1 MILDDEKS
9 DDNDPFDSQEMFS
22 MDVEN
27 HENIQ
32 NHNQNQ
38 IVNENESEN
47 ENENQNEN
55 QNHSTTHLEKT
66 MAPQKQ
72 PIPESPIGPSFSKS
86 PKKSWFARI
95 FGKNKEKKSNKKP
108 KEKKRTIS
116 EEVNKDQ
123 KKVKNSKKMA
133 KMNSEP
139 KQINTKTN
147 VPKMLSDFYQKS
159 QLSSNVSNTYKIIKK
174 TSKLSKVEI
183 AANLQKTLNLV
194 GFEWKYPNLFK
205 FKVKLTNLKIIIRII
220 EPDSTVSKTSDYDE
234 DIDEDLNTVLFIL
247 KRGDT
252 QQFSSKLAKVFQFL
266 QL

>member
-1 MILDDEKS
+1 
-9 DDNDPFDSQEMFS
+9 MFS

-27 HENIQ
+27 RGNHQNSFENPFENPFEDTFGNEIG
-32 NHNQNQ
+32 NEIENDENKY
-38 IVNENESEN
+38 NENY
-47 ENENQNEN
+47 
-55 QNHSTTHLEKT
+55 STTHLEKRIT
-66 MAPQKQ
+66 PQKQ
-72 PIPESPIGPSFSKS
+72 PIPESPIGPSFSRS

-95 FGKNKEKKSNKKP
+95 FGKNKEKSKSKNKDKSKKEKTRKQEKKRIMIEDDQEDKKKP
-108 KEKKRTIS
+108 KTKKTIS
-116 EEVNKDQ
+116 ISNIQ
-123 KKVKNSKKMA
+123 
-133 KMNSEP
+133 
-139 KQINTKTN
+139 TTH
-147 VPKMLSDFYQKS
+147 SDLYQKTPLNANS
-159 QLSSNVSNTYKIIKK
+159 QNTYQIVKK
-174 TSKLSKVEI
+174 TSKLPKIEI
-183 AANLQKTLNLV
+183 ASNLQKTLNLI